1 MALKRIKKELEDFNK
16 NPPANCSAGPV
27 NDSDWFH
34 WQGTIMGPGDSPYA
48 GGVFFLNITF
58 STDYPFKPP
67 KFRFTTKIFHP
78 NICNHCGELCYGLD
92 ILKDQWSPAL
102 SISKVFLSINSLL
115 ANPNPD
121 NPIFVEAGGLYIRD
135 RAKFEETAREWTKK
149 YAC

>member
-1 MALKRIKKELEDFNK
+1 
-16 NPPANCSAGPV
+16 
-27 NDSDWFH
+27 
-34 WQGTIMGPGDSPYA
+34 MGPGDSPYA